1 MVYQSLFH
9 LWQAFSQSTFNDT
22 LHQCLLIYQET
33 HIVADELL

>member
-9 LWQAFSQSTFNDT
+9 LRQAFGQSTFNDT
-22 LHQCLLIYQET
+22 LHQCLLIYQEA